1 MPGQG
6 GYLKPPRPGFY
17 PFGVALRP
25 ASLGPAGSCRGTL
38 DALSA
43 YAIGVSS

>member
-6 GYLKPPRPGFY
+6 GLLKPPRPGFC
-17 PFGVALRP
+17 PFGVAFRP
-25 ASLGPAGSCRGTL
+25 ASLGPAGIFRGTL

-43 YAIGVSS
+43 YAIGISS